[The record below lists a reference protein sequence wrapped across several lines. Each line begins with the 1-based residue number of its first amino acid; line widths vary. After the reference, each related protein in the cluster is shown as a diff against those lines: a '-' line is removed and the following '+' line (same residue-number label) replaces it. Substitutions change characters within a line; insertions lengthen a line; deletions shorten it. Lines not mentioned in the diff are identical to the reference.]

1 MDTQDKQRLKNT
13 KETFSLDL
21 TDKKILYDL
30 HLNGRA
36 SYAEIGKAV
45 RLSKQA
51 VKGRIELLENAG
63 IIKHYFAL
71 IDIHRMG
78 YTFYRLDLKL
88 QNMTEPKEK
97 EIIQFILQLPKVIW
111 LAEIHGKWDIAVIF
125 LTKDIIEID
134 NNIKNIRWK
143 FYKYI
148 QDQSF
153 SICTSHTR
161 YKYGFL
167 LDKAKEGKEVFM
179 GREFHEHKMSET
191 EKKVLALLAK
201 EGRLPLTALAQK
213 LHTSISTVK
222 YAMKKLSAKKIL
234 IGFDVLLDLQK
245 IGYVHYKLFIN
256 FQNPSEE
263 KEKKLEQHFRNHPNI
278 IFMTKSLGRSD
289 IECEIIVKSLGEFRT
304 LLREMKYHFS
314 DLIKDVESYI
324 VMNEYLTNYYP
335 LQ

>member
-1 MDTQDKQRLKNT
+1 MKDIQLKQQLKNV
-13 KETFSLDL
+13 KESISLDL
-21 TDKKILYDL
+21 LDRKILYEL
-30 HLNGRA
+30 NLNGRA
-36 SYAEIGKAV
+36 TYAEIGKQV

-51 VKGRIELLENAG
+51 IKERIEQLEKAD
-63 IIKHYFAL
+63 IIKQYFAL

-88 QNMTEPKEK
+88 QNITESKEK
-97 EIIQFILQLPKVIW
+97 EIMQFILKLQKVIW

-148 QDQSF
+148 QEQSF

-167 LDKAKEGKEVFM
+167 LNKEKEGKEIFM
-179 GREFHEHKMSET
+179 GREFHEDKMSDIER
-191 EKKVLALLAK
+191 KVLALLAK
-201 EGRLPLTALAQK
+201 EGRISLTALAQR
-213 LHTSISTVK
+213 LHTSVSTVK
-222 YAMKKLSAKKIL
+222 YAMKKLFAKKIL

-245 IGYVHYKLFIN
+245 IGYLHYKLFIN

-263 KEKKLEQHFRNHPNI
+263 KEKKLEQYFRDHPNI

-289 IECEIIVKSLGEFRT
+289 IECEIIVKSLQEFRS
-304 LLREMKYHFS
+304 LLREMKHIFS

-324 VMNEYLTNYYP
+324 VMHEYLTNYYP
-335 LQ
+335 V